1 MAPPTRVVVL
11 YGGRS
16 VEHDISCI
24 SARFVISELDPQ
36 RYEVVPVGI
45 TREGRWVDARRL
57 VEGIAEGD
65 GTLPSPDLAPAGDRR
80 EVGALLEA
88 GDGRETVVFPLL
100 HGTMG
105 EDGTVQGLLEVLRLP
120 YVGAGVLA
128 SALCMDKAA
137 AKEVLDHHGVPQGR
151 WLTRRLDLVTPAF
164 LESAGA
170 DLGYP
175 IFVKPANLG
184 SSIGITR
191 VTDRAGLEGAVALAG
206 TYDDVVVLEAAVVG
220 REIVVAVLGNESP
233 RASLP
238 GEIVP
243 AEGFYDYEDK
253 YLNDRAK
260 LQIPAP
266 LGEAEVAQVQETA
279 VRAYAAL
286 RVEGM
291 ARVDFF
297 YAGGRFLVN
306 EVNTIP
312 GFTPISMY
320 PKLWEVSGL
329 PPARLLDTLVRL
341 AFERHRRR
349 AAHRVV
355 R

>member
-16 VEHDISCI
+16 AEHDISCI
-24 SARFVISELDPQ
+24 SARFVISEFDPR

-45 TREGRWVDARRL
+45 THEGRWVDARRL
-57 VEGIAEGD
+57 VEGTAEGD
-65 GTLPSPDLAPAGDRR
+65 GALPSPDLAPAGDQLG
-80 EVGALLEA
+80 VGALLEA
-88 GDGRETVVFPLL
+88 GDERETVVFPLL

-105 EDGTVQGLLEVLRLP
+105 EDGTVQGMLEVLRLP

-151 WLTRRLDLVTPAF
+151 WLTRRLVLVAPAF
-164 LESAGA
+164 LDRAGA

-220 REIVVAVLGNESP
+220 REIFAWYFSHC
-233 RASLP
+233 
-238 GEIVP
+238 
-243 AEGFYDYEDK
+243 
-253 YLNDRAK
+253 YLRSSG
-260 LQIPAP
+260 IP
-266 LGEAEVAQVQETA
+266 ET
-279 VRAYAAL
+279 R
-286 RVEGM
+286 GM
-291 ARVDFF
+291 ARTSRRISTSSFGSRECGSGSSITTWVCGLNSVFQL
-297 YAGGRFLVN
+297 RFSKVVLQRAK
-306 EVNTIP
+306 
-312 GFTPISMY
+312 TP
-320 PKLWEVSGL
+320 
-329 PPARLLDTLVRL
+329 D
-341 AFERHRRR
+341 
-349 AAHRVV
+349 
-355 R
+355 